1 MRTRTRTTPWW
12 RATLGALLLTPALLA
27 GCGGEHDEDLE
38 PPQLEAQPAALQAPY
53 GGTPHQVPGTIQ
65 AEAFD
70 EGGEGVAWHDTTP
83 GNSGNEGRATDVDL
97 QTCGDTSG
105 CGFNVGWTKAGEWLE
120 YTAQVAYTGTYTF
133 EARVASPGVGGTF
146 HLEVDGKDVTGPLTI
161 PDTGAWQQ
169 YRSVRKEGVS
179 LSAGTRVLR
188 LVLDAVGPN
197 GWMGN
202 VNAFQLTA
210 VPDSVWL
217 SDLAWTSAT
226 NFWGPVERDLSNG
239 EERLRDGRPLTLQG
253 VTYPKGLGVHAGA
266 DIVFPLDGAYTT
278 FLSDIGVDDE
288 VGSGGS
294 VVFQVYADGAL
305 LFDSGLMTGA
315 SATKQVQVDVTGRQV
330 LRLVVG
336 PGTDGRGYDHAD
348 WAGAKLVRALQAE
361 VDVGP
366 VTGKGGRISY
376 VLNTRGRV
384 SLLISDASGRRVR
397 ELLKAAP
404 RGAGRQVEVWDGL
417 DDQGQ
422 PVPAGTYTWKL
433 LSTPGFKAEYITA
446 LGTNYPVGV
455 HYNDIGAGTGVGP
468 RAVIA
473 DDTGIYIGA
482 GKTENIDNALFK
494 MSLDGKTRLWSAMHA
509 NDWEGVQAF
518 ALDGTRLY
526 ALATTVSGEI
536 WVYDRITG
544 ARQTVMAIAAPS
556 KPTDIAAHA
565 GTLIIAFQTAGK
577 VRWLSTQGTLLAE
590 ATVTSPR
597 AVAVNA
603 SGQAY
608 VLTDTEV
615 RTLNRDGTS
624 NPVVGGLVSPRSLDV
639 DRANGD
645 ILVAEGGDSQQVLRF
660 TASGTLIKP
669 YGDHPG
675 GRPQGAYT
683 VSAQR
688 SFRDVADV
696 AATVNRGFYVAE
708 PFAAPRRVARL
719 NFDGAVEAEW
729 YGGQVWA
736 PWVVVDPDDVTTV
749 WMTSQWGWLMKL
761 KVDYAARSWRVV
773 ATYRYDNLA
782 SGLVGGHDNAWLW
795 GIAKRNGMTYLV
807 KQDNRATLRVDEANQ
822 RLVPVS
828 WGATLTKGVPDV
840 LKPWMPQGAVS
851 ARWTDAGN
859 GDGVPQQG
867 EVMFSTISPN
877 RPWTPY
883 TADFEFYYYEAGGVR
898 RVRPASFNA
907 VNAPFYDKFPDGD
920 LFTTTPSRVTYVED
934 RWGSFFGKDPQ
945 SGALFGAF
953 NDRASFGTSEDSFVV
968 KWRADGTQE
977 WIVGGPTLGSA
988 SAFVPPG
995 AIGTFRRV
1003 AGVID
1008 GSVVLTDFY
1017 EGPRPGTTYV
1027 WDTDGLWVGGLLEN
1041 PDLTV
1046 AKGWQYGLG
1055 AETLTSV
1062 IQRDPVSGNV
1072 YFYGTA
1078 VNEVRVYRITG
1089 WDGWQ
1094 RASGEV
1100 TLATAPGTPP
1110 GTGFRADFYSDTAL
1124 TTHVGTQHL
1133 AAVDLSDRS
1142 LPTVRGVR
1150 WTGELLP
1157 SATGTWSFTV
1167 RATDGVRL
1175 WVDGRLVVDS
1185 WMDTSG
1191 SRDVTRTAELVAD
1204 RRTRVQLE
1212 YYRRTSTG
1220 NCQLFWRPPGGTTQ
1234 GVAVSRVVPTN
1245 PLSLEPEAA
1254 GTGLLGEYFNGTSFD
1269 PAKRVYTQVDSTVNF
1284 NWGNEKYGTLSTPPG
1299 VTYPF
1304 SVRWTGTLVPRQT
1317 GYYSMTPTLA
1327 GARLWVDGNEVAEPY
1342 ERVRAERE
1350 LIYLEAGRS
1359 YSVRVQF
1366 VAQYIHPSE
1375 NRGAILRW
1383 ATPAGTWP
1391 RTWEVVSS
1399 TQLFPATLP

>member
-1 MRTRTRTTPWW
+1 MRTRADNTSWW
-12 RATLGALLLTPALLA
+12 RAPLGTLLLAPALLA
-27 GCGGEHDEDLE
+27 GCGGAGDE
-38 PPQLEAQPAALQAPY
+38 PPEPQALETRADALQAPY
-53 GGTPHQVPGTIQ
+53 GGTPRPVPGTVQ
-65 AEAFD
+65 VEDFD
-70 EGGEGVAWHDTTP
+70 EGGEGVSWHDLTV
-83 GNSGNEGRATDVDL
+83 GNSGRQGRTTDVDL
-97 QTCGDTSG
+97 QDCGDTSG
-105 CGFNVGWTKAGEWLE
+105 CGFNLGWTQPGEWLE
-120 YTAQVAYTGTYTF
+120 YTVQVASTGTYTF
-133 EARVASPGVGGTF
+133 EARVASLGAGGTF
-146 HLEVDGKDVTGPLTI
+146 HLEEDGRDLTGPLAM

-169 YRSVRKEGVS
+169 YTPVRKEGVT
-179 LSAGTRVLR
+179 LEAGTRVLR
-188 LVLDAVGPN
+188 LVLDSPGVNAF
-197 GWMGN
+197 MGN
-202 VNAFQLTA
+202 INSFQLTA
-210 VPDSVWL
+210 VPDTVWL

-239 EERLRDGRPLTLQG
+239 EERWRDGAPLTLQG
-253 VTYPKGLGVHAGA
+253 VTYPKGLGVHAGS
-266 DIVFPLDGAYTT
+266 DIIFPLGGAYTT
-278 FLSDIGVDDE
+278 FIADVGVDDE
-288 VGSGGS
+288 VGSSGS
-294 VVFQVYADGAL
+294 VVFQVYADGVL
-305 LFDSGLMTGA
+305 LFDSGVMTGA
-315 SATKQVQVDVTGRQV
+315 SATKPVRVDVTGRQA

-348 WAGAKLVRALQAE
+348 WAGAKLLRAPQAE
-361 VDVGP
+361 VDLGP
-366 VTGKGGRISY
+366 VSGKGGRISY
-376 VLNTRGRV
+376 SLNAKGRV
-384 SLLISDASGRRVR
+384 SLLITDATGRRVR

-404 RGAGRQVEVWDGL
+404 RDAGRQVEVWDGL

-422 PVPAGTYTWKL
+422 PVAAGTYSWKL

-455 HYNDIGAGTGVGP
+455 HYNNMGAGTSIGP

-482 GKTENIDNALFK
+482 GETENIDNALFK
-494 MSLDGKTRLWSAMHA
+494 MSLDGKTRLWSAMHE

-526 ALATTVSGEI
+526 ALATTETGEL
-536 WVYDRITG
+536 WVYDRNTG
-544 ARQTVMAIAAPS
+544 ARQGVTVIAAPS

-565 GTLIIAFQTAGK
+565 GTLIIAYQAAGK
-577 VRWLSTQGTLLAE
+577 VRWLTTSGTLLAE
-590 ATVTSPR
+590 VTVTSPR
-597 AVAVNA
+597 SVAVNA
-603 SGQAY
+603 SGQVY

-624 NPVVGGLVSPRSLDV
+624 APVVGGLVAPRSLDV
-639 DRANGD
+639 DRANGEL
-645 ILVAEGGDSQQVLRF
+645 LVAEGGDSQLVRRF

-669 YGDHPG
+669 YGEPR

-683 VSAQR
+683 PTAQR

-696 AATVNRGFYVAE
+696 TATVNRGFYVAE

-719 NFDGAVEAEW
+719 NFDGVVEAEW

-761 KVDYAARSWRVV
+761 KVDYAARTWRVA

-795 GIAKRNGMTYLV
+795 GIGKHQGNTYLI

-828 WGATLTKGVPDV
+828 WGATLTKGVPEV
-840 LKPWMPQGAVS
+840 LQPWMPAGSES
-851 ARWTDAGN
+851 ARWTDDGI
-859 GDGVPQQG
+859 GDGVPQRS
-867 EVMFSTISPN
+867 EVTFSTVSPN
-877 RPWTPY
+877 KPWTPF
-883 TADFEFYYYEAGGVR
+883 TADFEFYYHEAGGVR

-907 VNAPFYDKFPDGD
+907 VGAPFYDKFPDGD
-920 LFTTTPSRVTYVED
+920 LFTTAPPRVTYVED
-934 RWGSFFGKDPQ
+934 RWGSFFGKDPR
-945 SGALFGAF
+945 SGAIFGAF
-953 NDRASFGTSEDSFVV
+953 NDRATFGTSQDSFMV

-977 WIVGGPTLGSA
+977 WIVGGPTLGRA

-995 AIGTFRRV
+995 AIGVFRRI

-1008 GSVVLTDFY
+1008 GSVVATDFY

-1027 WDTDGLWVGGLLEN
+1027 WDTDGLWVGGVLDT

-1055 AETLTSV
+1055 GETLTSD
-1062 IQRDPVSGNV
+1062 IQRDPVTGDV

-1078 VNEVRVYRITG
+1078 INEVRVYRITG

-1094 RASGEV
+1094 RANGQV
-1100 TLATAPGTPP
+1100 TLATSPGTPP

-1133 AAVDLSDRS
+1133 ASVELADRA

-1157 SATGTWSFTV
+1157 ASTGTYSFTV

-1185 WMDTSG
+1185 WVDTSG
-1191 SRDVTRTAELVAD
+1191 SRDVTRTAALVAD

-1220 NCQLFWRPPGGTTQ
+1220 NCQLFWTPPGGTAQ

-1245 PLSLEPEAA
+1245 PLSLTPEAA
-1254 GTGLLGEYFNGTSFD
+1254 GTGLMGEYFNGTSFD
-1269 PAKRVYTQVDSTVNF
+1269 PAKRQFTRLDSTVNF
-1284 NWGNEKYGTLSTPPG
+1284 NWGNVNAGT
-1299 VTYPF
+1299 VTAPDGMTRPF

-1327 GARLWVDGNEVAEPY
+1327 GAKLWIDGNEVAEPF
-1342 ERVRAERE
+1342 EPVRAERE

-1359 YSVRVQF
+1359 YSVRIQF
-1366 VAQYIHPSE
+1366 VEQYIHPSQD
-1375 NRGAILRW
+1375 RGAILRW

-1391 RTWEVVSS
+1391 RAYEVVSS
-1399 TQLFPATLP
+1399 TQLFPTAAP